1 MFQDLSELL
10 KTFCQW
16 LFMFWLDYW
25 QMLAAKWV
33 RYKSNGEF
41 ISTLLTPNYAHKNIA
56 KSKGADKSM
65 SNP

>member
-1 MFQDLSELL
+1 
-10 KTFCQW
+10 
-16 LFMFWLDYW
+16 
-25 QMLAAKWV
+25 MLAAKWV